1 VRLAALKPIVILGGG
16 TGRTLV
22 ANRLRRACR
31 PEAASIFV
39 VDRDDTHVNQ
49 PGLLVVPFGLAEAK
63 RLTRPRWRQL
73 RSGIS
78 YCQAMIDHVDAGRT
92 GCTSVMGP
100 CWDTTS

>member
-1 VRLAALKPIVILGGG
+1 MKPIVILGGG

-22 ANRLRRACR
+22 ANRLRRLAARR
-31 PEAASIFV
+31 PPASSWWT
-39 VDRDDTHVNQ
+39 RDDTHVNQ

-78 YCQAMIDHVDAGRT
+78 YCQAMIDHVDAGKDRVYLGNGT
-92 GCTSVMGP
+92 VL
-100 CWDTTS
+100 DTTS